1 MSIHTTIHI
10 LHVTRLENAKEK
22 KIINRRT
29 CYQQE
34 TVIRE

>member
-22 KIINRRT
+22 KIINKRT
-29 CYQQE
+29 HYKQQSGNK
-34 TVIRE
+34 